1 VHLFGYDLTLS
12 FERADRHFNEIRNTN
27 LERNHVVFVAILFSC
42 QGTDV
47 RERAAILPDPHGRV
61 KRIGF
66 SVDEAN
72 PFDADTPTTRICY
85 WERSAEEVLR
95 LPLAGTGDCMF
106 PPALCQLPQV
116 GLTTP

>member
-61 KRIGF
+61 KRVRF
-66 SVDEAN
+66 SLLK
-72 PFDADTPTTRICY
+72 PTRLTRT
-85 WERSAEEVLR
+85 R
-95 LPLAGTGDCMF
+95 LPLEFATGKDPRKRCCVYRLQG
-106 PPALCQLPQV
+106 PGIVCS
-116 GLTTP
+116 GLRFVNYRK